1 MFKKY
6 ILLLYII
13 IFLSGC
19 SHQINSVSLKKS
31 HDNGFYDSIY
41 FIGTGVGSNEN
52 KEIAY
57 KIAKLKALGNLS
69 ENIEVEVLS
78 ILEYYVTEKNAEEID
93 ETINKQIGIISS
105 TKIRDPIYI
114 VSEENNDGFKYH
126 FEIIAKKNRSD
137 YIIETASDLNYN
149 AAGEILLEMFKKK
162 FN

>member
-1 MFKKY
+1 MLKKDMVLVY
-6 ILLLYII
+6 LVF
-13 IFLSGC
+13 FLSGC
-19 SHQINSVSLKKS
+19 SYQINSVSLNKP
-31 HDNGFYDSIY
+31 HENVFYDSIY

-78 ILEYYVTEKNAEEID
+78 ILDYYVTEKNTEEID

-126 FEIIAKKNRSD
+126 YKILAKKNRKD

-149 AAGEILLEMFKKK
+149 AAGEMLLEMFKKK